1 MCLAIPG
8 QVTEIRRE
16 NEVLMGKVDFSGI
29 RKEVCLDLIPGV
41 AVGEYVLVHVG
52 FALAKVDAVQAAK
65 IFEALAELQ
74 QLGELE
80 VPGT

>member
-8 QVTEIRRE
+8 QVLEIRRE

-41 AVGEYVLVHVG
+41 GIGEYVLVHVG
-52 FALAKVDAVQAAK
+52 FALAKVDAAQAAK
-65 IFEALAELQ
+65 IFEALADLQ

>member
-1 MCLAIPG
+1 MCLAVPG

-16 NEVLMGKVDFSGI
+16 NEVLMGEVDFSGI
-29 RKEVCLDLIPGV
+29 RKEVCLDLTPGV
-41 AVGEYVLVHVG
+41 VIGEYVLVHVG
-52 FALAKVDAVQAAK
+52 FALAKVDATQAAR

-74 QLGELE
+74 QGDGLE